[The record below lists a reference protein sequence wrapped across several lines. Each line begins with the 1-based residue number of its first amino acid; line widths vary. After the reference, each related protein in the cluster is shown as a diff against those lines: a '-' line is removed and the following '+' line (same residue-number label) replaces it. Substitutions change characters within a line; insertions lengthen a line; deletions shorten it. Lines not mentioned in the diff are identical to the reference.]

1 MKKKLYLAPE
11 VAKNELFTLS
21 NLALDVVISNGT
33 IVDDEATKQRNNNFA
48 AAAEKYGEDLKWGT
62 VW

>member
-48 AAAEKYGEDLKWGT
+48 AAEKYGEDLKWGT